1 MEGRAQG
8 RTRLTQDGSQR
19 SSWFRTSLWAAT
31 LLSST
36 ADAAELPVLSLERIH
51 ESQGVAGLSMF
62 AGLVLFSTITA
73 LLHLTARKRWTQR
86 EYALSQ
92 ELTDVRAKLDR
103 ASVFL
108 SAEPQ
113 IVVAWN
119 SAAGEPDIEGDLSL
133 VADSPAARRVL
144 GFGSWLAPS
153 AAQQMDRCVER
164 LRGRGEGFRMA
175 LSSLAGRHLEA
186 EGLAVAGRAILRI
199 RDVSGDR
206 LELTRL
212 RERYGKTLADLD
224 ALRALLD
231 AVPNPVWMRDG
242 SGQLAWVNSAYV
254 RAVEAKDAL
263 EAVARK
269 IELLDRPA
277 RAAAATARKSAQ
289 LWRAHVNAIVAGSR
303 HTLDIID
310 VPSSAGSVGI
320 ASDLSELE
328 AARTDL
334 VRQMESHARTLDQ
347 LTTAVAIFDRSKR
360 LVFHNAAYRQ
370 LWPLEAP
377 FLDQHPSDG
386 EILDRLRADRRLPEQ
401 ADFRTWKA
409 GLLAAYQAVETSEQV
424 WHLPDGRTLRA
435 VTNPNPQGGVTYLF
449 DDVTERFHLESKYN
463 ALYRVQSET
472 LDSLKEGVAVFGTDG
487 RLNLFNPAFAEIWR
501 LDGAELNAKPH
512 IDTIARRC
520 EALCADTT
528 TWARLRSIVAGLQD
542 GRTGFTDRIVRGDG
556 SFLDGAAAPLPDGAT
571 LLTFTD
577 VTAGVNVE
585 RALKERN
592 QALMD
597 AEKLRNDF
605 VHHVSYE
612 LRSPLTNII
621 GFSELL
627 GDGAIGTLN
636 EKQREYCGYIMKSS
650 SALLAII
657 TDILDLATIDKDA
670 MELSLSDVD
679 IQQTIAAAVQGIQD
693 RLVES
698 SLHLQVVVLDDI
710 GTFRA
715 DGKRVRQILFNLLSN
730 AIGFSDPEQTVTL
743 AAMRRDD
750 EVVFKV
756 SDQGRGI
763 APEVL
768 DRVFDRFES
777 HTVGSR
783 HRGVGLGL
791 SIVRAFVE
799 LHGGQILIDSA
810 PGEGTTV
817 TCIFPVPVEPAAR
830 VTPPQQEDRR
840 DGAAVV
846 GTGKL
851 AHRTSESQRD

>member
-1 MEGRAQG
+1 MSSIGLLATTVLTNAAQ
-8 RTRLTQDGSQR
+8 
-19 SSWFRTSLWAAT
+19 AT
-31 LLSST
+31 
-36 ADAAELPVLSLERIH
+36 ELPVLSLERIH
-51 ESQGVAGLSMF
+51 DSQGVAGLSMF

-86 EYALSQ
+86 ENTLSQ

-113 IVVAWN
+113 IVIAWN

-144 GFGSWLAPS
+144 GFGSWLAPV

-164 LRGRGEGFRMA
+164 LRTRGEGFRMA

-212 RERYGKTLADLD
+212 RDRYSRTLSDLE
-224 ALRALLD
+224 ALRAMLD
-231 AVPNPVWMRDG
+231 AIPNPVWMRDAA
-242 SGQLAWVNSAYV
+242 GQLAWVNSAYV
-254 RAVEAKDAL
+254 RAVEASDST
-263 EAVARK
+263 EAVTRK
-269 IELLDRPA
+269 MELLDRPA
-277 RAAAATARKSAQ
+277 RAASGAARHSAQ
-289 LWRAHVNAIVAGSR
+289 PWRAQVTAIVAGSR
-303 HTLDIID
+303 HALDVTD
-310 VPSSAGSVGI
+310 VPSTAGSVGI

-328 AARTDL
+328 AARNDL

-347 LTTAVAIFDRSKR
+347 LTTAVAIFDRLKR

-370 LWPLEAP
+370 LWPLDAP
-377 FLDQHPSDG
+377 FLDQHPTDG

-487 RLNLFNPAFAEIWR
+487 RLNLFNPAFAEIWK
-501 LDGAELNAKPH
+501 LDAAELNDKPH

-520 EALCADTT
+520 EILCPDAP
-528 TWARLRSIVAGLQD
+528 TWAKLRSIVAGLHD
-542 GRTGFTDRIVRGDG
+542 VRTGFTERIVRRDG
-556 SFLDGAAAPLPDGAT
+556 SFLDGAVAPLPDGAT

-636 EKQREYCGYIMKSS
+636 AKQREYCGYIMKSS

-670 MELSLSDVD
+670 MQLSLSDVD
-679 IQQTIAAAVQGIQD
+679 IKETITAAVQGIQD

-698 SLHLQVVVLDDI
+698 SLHLRVVVLDDI

-730 AIGFSDPEQTVTL
+730 AIGFSSPEQTVTL
-743 AAMRRDD
+743 AAMRRDQD
-750 EVVFKV
+750 VVFKV

-777 HTVGSR
+777 HTNGSR

-799 LHGGQILIDSA
+799 LHGGTILIDSA

-817 TCIFPVPVEPAAR
+817 TCIFPVPDESTALTVPE
-830 VTPPQQEDRR
+830 QEDRK
-840 DGAAVV
+840 DGATFV

>member
-1 MEGRAQG
+1 MPGLSG
-8 RTRLTQDGSQR
+8 L
-19 SSWFRTSLWAAT
+19 SLIAA
-31 LLSST
+31 
-36 ADAAELPVLSLERIH
+36 AAPGLAAGDVLSLERMH
-51 ESQGVAGLSMF
+51 ESQGVASLSIF

-73 LLHLTARKRWTQR
+73 LLHLTARNRWTQK
-86 EYALSQ
+86 EHALSRDLA
-92 ELTDVRAKLDR
+92 EVRAKLDR
-103 ASVFL
+103 AMVFL

-113 IVVAWN
+113 IVIAWA
-119 SAAGEPDIEGDLSL
+119 SASAEPDIEGDLSL
-133 VADSPAARRVL
+133 VADAPAARRVL
-144 GFGSWLAPS
+144 GFGSWLAPA

-164 LRGRGEGFRMA
+164 LRSRGEGFRMGLA
-175 LSSLAGRHLEA
+175 SLAGRHLEA
-186 EGLAVAGRAILRI
+186 EGRAVAGRAILRI

-212 RERYGKTLADLD
+212 RDRYARTIAELES
-224 ALRALLD
+224 LRGLLD
-231 AVPNPVWMRDG
+231 AIPYAVWMRDSNG
-242 SGQLAWVNSAYV
+242 ELAWVNTAYA
-254 RAVEAKDAL
+254 RAVEARDGIDA
-263 EAVARK
+263 VGRR

-277 RAAAATARKSAQ
+277 REAAESARQAGTA
-289 LWRAHVNAIVAGSR
+289 WRQQVTAVVAGSR
-303 HTLDIID
+303 HALEVID
-310 VPSSAGSVGI
+310 VPSNAGSVGL

-328 AARTDL
+328 AARHDL

-347 LTTAVAIFDRSKR
+347 LTTAVAIFDRTKQ

-370 LWPLEAP
+370 LWSLETS
-377 FLDQHPSDG
+377 FLDQHPTDG
-386 EILDRLRADRRLPEQ
+386 EILDQLRADRKLPEQ
-401 ADFRTWKA
+401 ADFRAWKA
-409 GLLAAYQAVETSEQV
+409 QLMSAYQAVETSGHI
-424 WHLPDGRTLRA
+424 WHLPDGRTLRT

-487 RLNLFNPAFAEIWR
+487 RLSLFNPAFAEIWQ
-501 LDGAELNAKPH
+501 LPTGELNDKPH
-512 IDTIARRC
+512 IDAVIERC
-520 EALCADTT
+520 
-528 TWARLRSIVAGLQD
+528 ARLAPDAACWAHIRSIVSGLHD
-542 GRTGFTDRIVRGDG
+542 ARTGFADRLSRRDG
-556 SFLDGAAAPLPDGAT
+556 AYVDCAAAPLPDGAT

-585 RALKERN
+585 QALKERN
-592 QALMD
+592 QALID

-679 IQQTIAAAVQGIQD
+679 IRETIAAAAQGIQD
-693 RLVES
+693 RLAES
-698 SLHLQVVVLDDI
+698 SIQLRVVVMDDI
-710 GTFRA
+710 GSFRA
-715 DGKRVRQILFNLLSN
+715 DRKRLRQVLFNLLSN
-730 AIGFSDPEQTVTL
+730 AIGFSNPGQTVTL
-743 AAMRRDD
+743 AALRRKG

-763 APEVL
+763 PPEVL
-768 DRVFDRFES
+768 ERVFERFET

-791 SIVRAFVE
+791 SIVRAFVD
-799 LHGGQILIDSA
+799 LHGGEIRIDSA

-817 TCIFPVPVEPAAR
+817 TCIFPVAVRETNSEDAERKERKDGSAAL
-830 VTPPQQEDRR
+830 
-840 DGAAVV
+840 GS
-846 GTGKL
+846 GNL
-851 AHRTSESQRD
+851 AHRAAERKRD